1 MPDNTDEEHLDN
13 PANTQP
19 ENFSDEIIPTKDAET
34 IKPKEETENMEVH
47 HHPDLHHKPKK
58 WKEYSLEFLMIFLA
72 VTMGFIAENIREHI
86 MEHKRE
92 KQYMQSLL
100 LDLKTDISNIEM
112 VQKQNLLAKQ
122 VGDSLFLLLTLLD
135 YKKETNSIYYY
146 GRVFSAR
153 TFFNMRDGT
162 LKQLNNAGG
171 LRLINHQEIVDSL
184 EAYQYTYAELL
195 KLQELK
201 EIQLLNYR
209 NVMCKV
215 FDVRILETMVNG
227 EKITRPVGN
236 PKLFAENK
244 DLLNELL
251 MKAHFVKRNN
261 AQLLT
266 MFAEMKQMN
275 MNLQTIISKEY
286 H

>member
-19 ENFSDEIIPTKDAET
+19 ENSPDEIIPTKDAET

-58 WKEYSLEFLMIFLA
+58 WKEYFLEFLMIFLA

-122 VGDSLFLLLTLLD
+122 VGDSLFLLLTLPD
-135 YKKETNSIYYY
+135 YTNETNSIYYY

-184 EAYQYTYAELL
+184 EAYH
-195 KLQELK
+195 K
-201 EIQLLNYR
+201 ER
-209 NVMCKV
+209 N
-215 FDVRILETMVNG
+215 
-227 EKITRPVGN
+227 
-236 PKLFAENK
+236 
-244 DLLNELL
+244 
-251 MKAHFVKRNN
+251 
-261 AQLLT
+261 Q
-266 MFAEMKQMN
+266 
-275 MNLQTIISKEY
+275 
-286 H
+286 